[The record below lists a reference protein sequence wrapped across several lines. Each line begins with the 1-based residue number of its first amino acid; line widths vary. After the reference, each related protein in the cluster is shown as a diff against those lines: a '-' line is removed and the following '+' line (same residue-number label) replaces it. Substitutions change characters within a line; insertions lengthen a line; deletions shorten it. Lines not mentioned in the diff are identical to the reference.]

1 MINKEDM
8 ILVSYDRIRTPAFQ
22 ILIGFQE
29 SLEYEWNCRNKFIL
43 KKENCEN

>member
-22 ILIGFQE
+22 ILIGCYYQL
-29 SLEYEWNCRNKFIL
+29 SLEATFWERSKFQ
-43 KKENCEN
+43 